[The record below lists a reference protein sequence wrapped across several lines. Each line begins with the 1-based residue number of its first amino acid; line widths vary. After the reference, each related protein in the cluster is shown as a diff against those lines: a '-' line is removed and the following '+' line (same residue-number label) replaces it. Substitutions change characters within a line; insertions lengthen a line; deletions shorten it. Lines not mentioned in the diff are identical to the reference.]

1 MTYAHRTAKAA
12 KAAPAQ
18 ESTALKAEFGKILQA
33 PKPYHEAGNTQAG
46 KGPSASLNDRLAAA
60 LPNVPADQRD
70 RLIAAVDA
78 AGSYENLP
86 EEYQKML

>member
-1 MTYAHRTAKAA
+1 MTYAQRTAKAA
-12 KAAPAQ
+12 TP
-18 ESTALKAEFGKILQA
+18 ESKALKADFGKILQPA
-33 PKPYHEAGNTQAG
+33 KPYHEAGNTQAG

-86 EEYQKML
+86 EEYKKML

>member
-1 MTYAHRTAKAA
+1 MTHAHRTALKATT
-12 KAAPAQ
+12 P
-18 ESTALKAEFGKILQA
+18 EVGTSALKADFAKILQT

-60 LPNVPADQRD
+60 LPNIPADQRD

-86 EEYQKML
+86 GEFQKLL

>member
-1 MTYAHRTAKAA
+1 MTHAQRTAKAA
-12 KAAPAQ
+12 TSEPK
-18 ESTALKAEFGKILQA
+18 ALKADFGKILQT

>member
-1 MTYAHRTAKAA
+1 MTHAQRTTKA
-12 KAAPAQ
+12 AAPAT
-18 ESTALKAEFGKILQA
+18 TALKADFGKILQK

-46 KGPSASLNDRLAAA
+46 KGPTASLNDRLAAA

-70 RLIAAVDA
+70 RLVAAVET
-78 AGSYENLP
+78 AGTFENLP

>member
-1 MTYAHRTAKAA
+1 MTHIHRPVFKSAEAKV
-12 KAAPAQ
+12 
-18 ESTALKAEFGKILQA
+18 LKANFASILQT

-46 KGPSASLNDRLAAA
+46 KGPSVSLNDRLAAA
-60 LPNVPADQRD
+60 LPNIPADQRD

-86 EEYQKML
+86 GEFQKLL